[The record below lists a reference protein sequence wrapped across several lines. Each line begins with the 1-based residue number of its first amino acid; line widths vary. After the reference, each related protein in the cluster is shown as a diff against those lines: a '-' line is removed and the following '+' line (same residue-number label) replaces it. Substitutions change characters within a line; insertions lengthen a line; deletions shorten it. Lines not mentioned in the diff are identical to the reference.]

1 MKTLL
6 ALASAAA
13 LTAAYAAPAQA
24 GGSYYQPQ
32 GSFTNNVNVKQNGNG
47 CRNRCYG
54 TQTFNAGV
62 NNGNR
67 YNNPG
72 HHNGHANN
80 VNVKQNGNG
89 CRNRCYGTQ
98 TFNAGV
104 NNGNSS
110 KKWGH

>member
-13 LTAAYAAPAQA
+13 LTAAVALPAQA
-24 GGSYYQPQ
+24 NGYYQPQ
-32 GSFTNNVNVKQNGNG
+32 GAATNNVNVKQNGNG

-54 TQTFNAGV
+54 TQNFNAGV
-62 NNGNR
+62 NNGNFSG
-67 YNNPG
+67 NNG
-72 HHNGHANN
+72 NHHGQANN

-98 TFNAGV
+98 SFNAGV
-104 NNGNSS
+104 NNGN
-110 KKWGH
+110 KNKGGH